1 MSTWEHGQ
9 VRLLQWVVFG
19 LRILVV
25 EDNDE
30 ISEAMSF
37 YCSAKQEIECN
48 VTNNGQEGLE
58 RIRND
63 KFDLILLDIAMPDF
77 SGWDVLQ
84 SLKKDGVIESKNI
97 VIFTA
102 SSDQNLFNE
111 LKNAGIKEIFKKPFS
126 LDQLTALIE
135 KYRTSAWYCLTW
147 SGQVSIWDRKKLK
160 NDTFYGVQVVG
171 MA

>member
-1 MSTWEHGQ
+1 VSCF
-9 VRLLQWVVFG
+9 RFD

-37 YCSAKQEIECN
+37 YCSAKKDIECN
-48 VTNNGQEGLE
+48 VINNGQEGLE

-63 KFDLILLDIAMPDF
+63 KFDLVLLDLAMPDF
-77 SGWDVLQ
+77 SGWDVIK
-84 SLKKDGVIESKNI
+84 SLKQDESIKSKNI

-102 SSDQNLFNE
+102 SSDQVVLNDIRDSGV
-111 LKNAGIKEIFKKPFS
+111 KDIFKKPFS

-135 KYRTSAWYCLTW
+135 KYRPGTQK
-147 SGQVSIWDRKKLK
+147 G
-160 NDTFYGVQVVG
+160 
-171 MA
+171 